1 MLQSSNF
8 SEKLIIILNF
18 QYILKYQRNVYF
30 QPMPILITANFVKR
44 KKSVISR
51 DWNISAISLPD

>member
-1 MLQSSNF
+1 
-8 SEKLIIILNF
+8 
-18 QYILKYQRNVYF
+18 
-30 QPMPILITANFVKR
+30 MPILITANFVKR